1 MANREDVARKVHARI
16 PVNAALNMVG
26 AGKARTIVIT
36 ATVARATVG
45 DLRVGL
51 GVRNYAT

>member
-26 AGKARTIVIT
+26 AGKARTIVNA